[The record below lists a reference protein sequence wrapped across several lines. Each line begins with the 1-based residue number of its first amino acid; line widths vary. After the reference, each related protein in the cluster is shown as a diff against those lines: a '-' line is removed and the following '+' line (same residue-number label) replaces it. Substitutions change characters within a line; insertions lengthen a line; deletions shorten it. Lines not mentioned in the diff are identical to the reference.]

1 MVSSRTS
8 TVWHLAMNSRL
19 VGAIL
24 ALATALSVG
33 AAYLLQAMTVV
44 GPVWAGTAVILISY
58 RYGPKGVVPAAALCG
73 LLGGWLQAPSL
84 SPHLMQVAGI
94 MTSGYLAVGL
104 VSAAA
109 FYRLFRRLNTEHE
122 LRLQEVKAER
132 NRAVDIAQER
142 ERLQQQLA
150 FNATHDALTGLAN
163 RSLLITSIEDALAAR
178 RTDGKRCAVLF
189 LDLDDFK
196 AVNDTLGHAA
206 GDRLLEV
213 VGDRLANGI
222 RANDLVARLGGDEF
236 AVLFSEFDPAAAD
249 AVVNRVIGTLS
260 SPVRLDTRTVQV
272 RASAGLVVSDG
283 SDTALG
289 MLGKADLAMYSV
301 KERGKASV
309 AVFEQTMQSNRQE
322 RAELERDLRDALSN
336 NQLSLAYQP
345 LVDLTTG
352 RLVGFEALSRWLHP
366 VRGPVRPDEFIPL
379 AEATGDIVPI
389 GEWVLEQSCRRLS
402 AWRQRLGGEAPF
414 TMAVNLSARQLA
426 DEDVVARFADVLRR
440 TAVDPRWVN
449 LEITESMLLEDDDD
463 SALDVLWQ
471 LRSLGVRLAV
481 DDFGTG
487 YSSLSRLN
495 RLPINKLKIDKS
507 FVLGIGPDSDGRA
520 NATLIASAVAMAHG
534 LGLEVVAEGVE
545 GQEHVAL
552 LRHVGCDIGQG
563 YLFGRPA
570 PPEEIDIIAP
580 PYELSEPDGSL
591 LQRGQSSDVPRR
603 VGLMPSAYPADR
615 RASSISSRIARSA
628 PVPAP
633 RSAEDEAAP
642 VFGRRRTDV
651 PLRRVSSV

>member
-1 MVSSRTS
+1 
-8 TVWHLAMNSRL
+8 MNPHL

-24 ALATALSVG
+24 ALAAAFSVA
-33 AAYLLQAMTVV
+33 AAYFLQATTVL
-44 GPVWAGTAVILISY
+44 GPVWATAAVILVSH
-58 RYGPKGVVPAAALCG
+58 RYGPKGVVPVAALCG
-73 LLGGWLQAPSL
+73 GLSSWLQEQSL
-84 SPHLMQVAGI
+84 SLHLVQAAGV

-122 LRLQEVKAER
+122 LRLQEVKSER
-132 NRAVDIAQER
+132 NRAVDIAKER
-142 ERLQQQLA
+142 ELLQQQLA
-150 FNATHDALTGLAN
+150 YNAMHDALTGLAN
-163 RSLLITSIEDALAAR
+163 RSLLLSSIEDALAAR
-178 RTDGKRCAVLF
+178 RADGQRCAVLF

-196 AVNDTLGHAA
+196 SINDTLGHAA

-222 RANDLVARLGGDEF
+222 RLSDLVARLGGDEF
-236 AVLFSEFDPAAAD
+236 AVLFPEFDPAAAD
-249 AVVNRVIGTLS
+249 AVVNRVLDTLS
-260 SPVRLDTRTVQV
+260 SPVRLETRTLQV

-283 SDTALG
+283 HDTALG
-289 MLGKADLAMYSV
+289 VLGKADLAMYSV

-322 RAELERDLRDALSN
+322 RAELERDLRAALSN
-336 NQLSLAYQP
+336 GELTLVYQP
-345 LVDLTTG
+345 LVDLSSG
-352 RLVGFEALSRWLHP
+352 RLVGFEALSRWMHP

-402 AWRQRLGGEAPF
+402 AWRHRLGGDAPF

-449 LEITESMLLEDDDD
+449 LEITESMLLEDEDE
-463 SALDVLWQ
+463 SSLDVLWQ

-563 YLFGRPA
+563 YLFGKPTA
-570 PPEEIDIIAP
+570 PEEIDIIAP
-580 PYELSEPDGSL
+580 PYALSEPDGSL
-591 LQRGQSSDVPRR
+591 LVRGQSGDVPSRI
-603 VGLMPSAYPADR
+603 GLMPSAYPGDR
-615 RASSISSRIARSA
+615 RAPSISSRIAKNGA
-628 PVPAP
+628 VPAP
-633 RSAEDEAAP
+633 RPAEDEATP
-642 VFGRRRTDV
+642 LFGRRRTDV
-651 PLRRVSSV
+651 PFAV